1 MELTKLSPDMKEIR
15 DAVISSNLTSCYLI
29 LEALTS
35 LKGDTLPY
43 DRFRG
48 HWLETYK
55 GFKTVVGKMKART
68 SRR

>member
-1 MELTKLSPDMKEIR
+1 MELTDLSPDMKEIR

-43 DRFRG
+43 YRFHK
-48 HWLETYK
+48 HWLNTYK
-55 GFKTVVGKMKART
+55 GFHKVVGNMKART